1 MAFPGERSRDNARG
15 PGLTGDAST
24 SRALGRRDSFV
35 EAMSR
40 KSTADHSQRIR
51 YAGNRHVISFR
62 KQLTITGMICTYA
75 ARRASVISDYRHK
88 CLRVF
93 V

>member
-40 KSTADHSQRIR
+40 KSTADHSQRIILQ
-51 YAGNRHVISFR
+51 VIVTSFH
-62 KQLTITGMICTYA
+62 
-75 ARRASVISDYRHK
+75 SENS
-88 CLRVF
+88 
-93 V
+93 